1 MPSGI
6 QIPYAG
12 IKNVVRIDKLNY
24 DINYIREFI
33 AQKMPE
39 FRELSSSSNL
49 VSTTM
54 DTQEFLDLAE
64 VSNHFKSLN
73 DSFFAKVNFK
83 LFVILR

>member
-6 QIPYAG
+6 QVPHSDIQNK
-12 IKNVVRIDKLNY
+12 IQINKLRY

-39 FRELSSSSNL
+39 FRDISSSSNL
-49 VSTTM
+49 AETL
-54 DTQEFLDLAE
+54 DTEEFLDLAN

-73 DSFFAKVNFK
+73 DSFFAKVIFPYE
-83 LFVILR
+83 IS